1 MTGST
6 VAFSILILISGTL
19 FAAENDTQAS
29 GARNATA
36 ADQNS
41 DLNHSLPLTEI
52 IVTATKRA
60 DLIQNVPQSISAVTG
75 ADLEHIGA
83 TQIEDYF
90 NYVPGLNFLGNGQV
104 GQHELSLRGITTG
117 LSGSGTVG
125 IYVDDVPFGSTSGFA
140 EGGLL
145 ALDLMPFDLSRVE
158 VLRGP
163 QGTLYGSNALGG
175 ILKYV
180 TNQPDSGKF
189 EGLVQ
194 LDGSSVASGGNDGGG
209 KLMLNIPL
217 SPGVAALRVSGYYE
231 KTPGWVENVTL
242 HAKDVNESTEKGG
255 RAALL
260 LTPTAALSIKLAA
273 VLQDLSSAGNSL
285 EDIDPKTHIPVLGI
299 NQQARNIA
307 EPFKEQFRQ
316 YSGTIKYDFGPME
329 LVSVTSYQTLW
340 SIAQADQTAT
350 FGIPSF
356 ADNTVTNHKFNQE
369 LRLLSPQAKTLE
381 WLLGASYAK
390 ERGQQLEDYEFLPP
404 MPGLPLVFVTFP
416 SHYKE
421 HAVFGDLTWHMSSQF
436 DLTLGGRWNKNDQDF
451 FITEQ
456 GAAVGPAPL
465 LIPGASSD
473 TSWTWLVNPSYRV
486 NSNLMLYARVATGF
500 RPGGPNVVIPGI
512 PDVPPTFKPD
522 KTINYELGAKSQL
535 LDGQATVDVSMFR
548 INWTDIQLL
557 QSFGGFNAFGN
568 GGTARSQGIEVVAT
582 YRPVRDLT
590 LGINGALTDAKLT
603 SAAPAVGGANGDRLP
618 YVPKFSGAATIDYDF
633 PVVSGVTGFGGLS
646 VRYTGDRNTDY
657 SGLGCASC
665 SPPFTMHQYAALD
678 LRVGARSGNW
688 SAEFFAKNVTNKRG
702 ELSSPQPNELAL
714 LQPRTIGILL
724 SNAF

>member
-6 VAFSILILISGTL
+6 VAFSLLILMSGAVL
-19 FAAENDTQAS
+19 AAENDTPAS
-29 GARNATA
+29 STRNATA

-41 DLNHSLPLTEI
+41 DLNHSLPLSEI
-52 IVTATKRA
+52 IVTANKRA

-90 NYVPGLNFLGNGQV
+90 NYVPGLNFLGNGLV

-145 ALDLMPFDLSRVE
+145 ALDLMPFDLSRIE

-189 EGLVQ
+189 DGVVQ
-194 LDGSSVASGGNDGGG
+194 LDGSSVAGGGTDGGG

-242 HAKDVNESTEKGG
+242 RAKDVNESTEKGG

-260 LTPTAALSIKLAA
+260 LTPTEALSIKLAA
-273 VLQDLSSAGNSL
+273 VLQDLSTAGSSL
-285 EDIDPKTHIPVLGI
+285 EDIDPTTHIPVLGT
-299 NQQARNIA
+299 NKQAKNIA

-316 YSGTIKYDFGPME
+316 YSGTIKYDFGVVQ

-369 LRLLSPQAKTLE
+369 VRLLSPQGQTLE
-381 WLLGASYAK
+381 WLVGASYAK
-390 ERGQQLEDYEFLPP
+390 ERGQQLEDFEFLPP
-404 MPGLPLVFVTFP
+404 VPALPLVFVTFP

-451 FITEQ
+451 SITEQ
-456 GAAVGPAPL
+456 GAAVGPTPL

-486 NSNLMLYARVATGF
+486 NSSLMLYARVATGF
-500 RPGGPNVVIPGI
+500 RPGGPNVVIPGV

-535 LDGQATVDVSMFR
+535 FDGRATLDVSAFR

-557 QSFGGFNAFGN
+557 QNFGGFNAFGN
-568 GGTARSQGIEVVAT
+568 GSTARSQGLEVVAA
-582 YRPVRDLT
+582 YRPVRGLT
-590 LGINGALTDAKLT
+590 LGLNGAFTDAKLT

-618 YVPKFSGAATIDYDF
+618 YVPKFSGAATVDYDF

-646 VRYTGDRNTDY
+646 VRYAGDRNTDF

-665 SPPFTMHQYAALD
+665 TPPFTLKQYTALD
-678 LRVGARSGNW
+678 LRFGAKSGNW
-688 SAEFFAKNVTNKRG
+688 SAELLAKNVTNKRG
-702 ELSSPQPNELAL
+702 ELSSPQTNELGL

>member
-6 VAFSILILISGTL
+6 VAFSFLLLMSGMV
-19 FAAENDTQAS
+19 FAAENDTQAA
-29 GARNATA
+29 GARA
-36 ADQNS
+36 ARAGDQNS
-41 DLNHSLPLTEI
+41 DPNHSFQLTEI

-60 DLIQNVPQSISAVTG
+60 ELIQNVPQSISAVTG
-75 ADLEHIGA
+75 ADLEHLGA

-90 NYVPGLNFLGNGQV
+90 NYVPGLNFLSNGTL

-145 ALDLMPFDLSRVE
+145 ALDLVPFDLSRIE

-180 TNQPDSGKF
+180 TNQPDSSKF
-189 EGLVQ
+189 DGLAQ
-194 LDGSSVASGGNDGGG
+194 LDASSVAGSGSGAGG

-231 KTPGWVENVTL
+231 KSPGWVENVTL
-242 HAKDVNESTEKGG
+242 GAKDVNESTEKGG

-260 LTPTAALSIKLAA
+260 LTPTDALSFKLAT
-273 VLQDLSSAGNSL
+273 VLQDINTNGNSL
-285 EDIDPKTHIPVLGI
+285 EDINPGTHDPSVGI
-299 NQQARNIA
+299 NKQARNVS

-316 YSGTIKYDFGPME
+316 YSGTIKYDFGPLQ
-329 LVSVTSYQTLW
+329 LVSATSYQTLW
-340 SIAQADQTAT
+340 SIAQADQTAN
-350 FGIPSF
+350 FGIPLF

-369 LRLLSPQAKTLE
+369 LRLLSPQGQTLE
-381 WLLGASYAK
+381 WLLGASYDSEK
-390 ERGQQLEDYEFLPP
+390 GQQLEDYEFLPP
-404 MPGLPLVFVTFP
+404 VAGLPLVFVTFP

-421 HAVFGDLTWHMSSQF
+421 HAVFGDLTWHMNSQF

-451 FITEQ
+451 SITET
-456 GAAVGPAPL
+456 GAEIGPTPL
-465 LIPGASSD
+465 LISGTSSD

-500 RPGGPNVVIPGI
+500 RPGGPNVIIPGT
-512 PDVPPTFKPD
+512 PGVPQTFKPD

-535 LDGQATVDVSMFR
+535 LDGRATLDVSVFR

-557 QSFGGFNAFGN
+557 QNFGRFNAFGN
-568 GGTARSQGIEVVAT
+568 GSTARSQGLEVVGS
-582 YRPVRDLT
+582 YRPLPGLT
-590 LGINGALTDAKLT
+590 LGLDGAFTEANLT

-618 YVPKFSGAATIDYDF
+618 YVPRLSGAATADYDF
-633 PVVSGVTGFGGLS
+633 PIAAHLSGFAGLS
-646 VRYTGDRNTDY
+646 IRLTGDRNTDF
-657 SGLGCASC
+657 SGVDCPSC
-665 SPPFTMHQYAALD
+665 TPNLTLRQYTALD
-678 LRVGARSGNW
+678 LRTGIKSGGWN
-688 SAEFFAKNVTNKRG
+688 AELFVKNVTNKLG
-702 ELSSPQPNELAL
+702 ELSSPQPTQIGL
-714 LQPRTIGILL
+714 LQPRTIGVLL
-724 SNAF
+724 SSAF